1 MKITKIE
8 IQKNN
13 KNRVNLFVDDNFFCG
28 LSLETI
34 VKNHIKENQ
43 EISNLTLEYLKED
56 SEFLLAM
63 GKAGSYLSKV
73 QKTEK
78 ELKDYL
84 LKKGFEL
91 DIVKRV
97 LEKMKAYGY
106 IDDFF
111 YAKNFVKSKCK
122 SRGAKKIAFELR
134 QKGICDEIVNDS
146 VSKIQNE
153 SETAQKLLDKYLK
166 NKPRDVKTKQKAYR
180 FLFSKGFS
188 NENVS
193 KCLNNFFAEE

>member
-1 MKITKIE
+1 
-8 IQKNN
+8 
-13 KNRVNLFVDDNFFCG
+13 
-28 LSLETI
+28 
-34 VKNHIKENQ
+34 
-43 EISNLTLEYLKED
+43 
-56 SEFLLAM
+56 M

-153 SETAQKLLDKYLK
+153 SETAQKLLDKYFK
-166 NKPRDVKTKQKAYR
+166 KQA
-180 FLFSKGFS
+180 S
-188 NENVS
+188 
-193 KCLNNFFAEE
+193 